1 MSAKVRPALTRYRIM
16 AVVTGS
22 FLLLLTVVTAVKY
35 IGLAAGWER
44 EGFTSF
50 ATLVGIVHGWIFM
63 AYVATCAELFVRM
76 KWPLSRLITLVLG
89 GVVPVLSFVMER
101 RVSRE
106 VAASLVA

>member
-16 AVVTGS
+16 AFVTGS

-35 IGLAAGWER
+35 IGLAVGWEH

-63 AYVATCAELFVRM
+63 IYVAACAELFVRM

-101 RVSRE
+101 RVTRE